1 MYGFHPVGVDS
12 SFRFYFIYSLIPL
25 EIKIDNQKPDKV
37 KATLAY
43 VLGKSSQFLTGFLT
57 VSALLSLLS
66 PGDYSPFAAPSSFTL
81 ASAFHPGRL
90 MNHFIGGILLEQ
102 VLSVFA
108 AGLSI
113 FFAALTRI
121 QIVDLMN
128 GAMFTSM
135 SPVSNMVPQ
144 AEEVRYLIL

>member
-12 SFRFYFIYSLIPL
+12 SFRIYFVYSLIPL
-25 EIKIDNQKPDKV
+25 EIKIDPKEPDKV
-37 KATLAY
+37 KTTLAY
-43 VLGKSSQFLTGFLT
+43 VMRKSYQFLIGFLR

-66 PGDYSPFAAPSSFTL
+66 PGDYSPFSAPSSFTL

-113 FFAALTRI
+113 FFASLTGI
-121 QIVDLMN
+121 QIVDLMK

-135 SPVSNMVPQ
+135 SPVSSIFPQ
-144 AEEVRYLIL
+144 TQEVL